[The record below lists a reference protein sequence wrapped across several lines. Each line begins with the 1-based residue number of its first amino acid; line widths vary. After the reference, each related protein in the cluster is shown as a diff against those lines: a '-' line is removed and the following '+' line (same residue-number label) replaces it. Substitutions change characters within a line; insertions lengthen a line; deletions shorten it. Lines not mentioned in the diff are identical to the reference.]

1 MLLTVFC
8 GAAFG
13 LEHCHPGGE
22 LPDRG
27 QGGELTVSPGG
38 MSPREALLAIRE
50 AKAKGNAGAW
60 TVRVEHGAYF
70 LAEPLVFTQ
79 ADSGTPEAPVRWVGE
94 DGKAAFVGGERVKGW
109 RDEGNGVWSA
119 PVPKDAEGNPVWFE
133 QLWVNGRRAERARA
147 PNAVPDDPAA
157 GCMKLCEATESVV
170 TNAADGSVAYIQR
183 IASTNAA
190 MAVVVTTCAEDLPY
204 VSLCAIHKWNAARQS
219 VLKVNPAS
227 MAVET
232 SRKVKVG
239 YNAAWSTKETLVWFE
254 NVRAAF
260 YDVKAGRI
268 LYRPLPGEE
277 IDSVRA
283 IAPTAKSGVLVVL
296 RGNPD
301 KGDIVHD
308 IVFKDIS
315 FAFTPY
321 SEKHGARN
329 MVSDEKIPNKFY
341 TRQTIPE
348 CAGAVTALA
357 ARRVVWDGCRFRHTG
372 AHAMRLIDGCVSNV
386 VRNCSFGD
394 VGAGGIW
401 MGSENPHVA
410 AGETLSRR
418 EIRTLAPRS
427 VAFNTIENCLFK
439 GIGRYVPSGIAVA
452 LTHAS
457 DCRIVHC
464 DIKDCAYSGI
474 SAGLAWGYG
483 GSVAQRNEIAFNR
496 IGDIGK
502 GLMSDMGGVY
512 TLGTSFGTTIHDN
525 VIHDVRSYS
534 YGGWGIYFDEGSEGI
549 VAERNLCWNT
559 TDGGFMQHFGRGCI
573 VRNNIF
579 AWNRTG
585 DAVRSLHVV
594 RGKDGIEPSLEF
606 KNNIVLASTCN
617 LANAQATEVA
627 GEWSSNLWY
636 DVRGESAAN
645 IGGVGWKEWQALGF
659 EKGGVFADPQFEAAA
674 DFDFRLKKSSP
685 ALGLGFK
692 PWDFS
697 NAGPKRGTGN
707 GEQGRGCDL
716 DVSRKVRKVHKV
728 LLRER

>member
-1 MLLTVFC
+1 MKTF
-8 GAAFG
+8 GQTFAAAAAACA
-13 LEHCHPGGE
+13 LASRAET
-22 LPDRG
+22 R
-27 QGGELTVSPGG
+27 ELTVAPDG

-50 AKAKGNAGAW
+50 AKAKGNTGAW
-60 TVRVEHGAYF
+60 TVRVERGAYF
-70 LAEPLVFTQ
+70 LAEPLVFTP

-119 PVPKDAEGNPVWFE
+119 QVPKDAEGNPVWFE

-147 PNAVPDDPAA
+147 PDAVPDDPAA
-157 GCMKLCEATESVV
+157 GCMKLSEATESVV
-170 TNAADGSVAYIQR
+170 TNAANGSVAYIQR

-190 MAVVVTTCAEDLPY
+190 MAAVVTTCAEDLPY
-204 VSLCAIHKWNAARQS
+204 VSLCAVHKWNAARQS
-219 VLKVNPAS
+219 VHKVDSAL

-260 YDVKAGRI
+260 DTPGEWFYDARAGRV
-268 LYRPLPGEE
+268 LYRPLPGET
-277 IDSVRA
+277 IGSLSA

-329 MVSDEKIPNKFY
+329 AVSDGKVPVQFY
-341 TRQTIPE
+341 TRQTLPE
-348 CAGAVTALA
+348 TVGCVTATG
-357 ARRVVWDGCRFRHTG
+357 ARRIVWDGCRFQHLG
-372 AHAMRLIDGCVSNV
+372 AFAMRLIDGCISNTV
-386 VRNCSFGD
+386 KNCTFAD
-394 VGAGGIW
+394 IGAGGVK

-410 AGETLSRR
+410 PGETLSRR
-418 EIRTLAPRS
+418 EITTLAPRS
-427 VAFNTIENCLFK
+427 VAFNTVENCLFK
-439 GIGRYVPSGIAVA
+439 GIGCYVPAGIAVT

-464 DIKDCAYSGI
+464 DMTDCAYSAI

-483 GSVAQRNEIAFNR
+483 GSVAQRNEIAYNR
-496 IGDIGK
+496 IWNIGK

-512 TLGTSFGTTIHDN
+512 TLSTSFGTTIHDN

-559 TDGGFMQHFGRGCI
+559 TDGGFMQHFGRGCT

-579 AWNRTG
+579 AWNRIG
-585 DAVRSLHVV
+585 DAVRSLFVV
-594 RGKDGIEPSLEF
+594 RNKEGIEPTLDF
-606 KNNIVLASTCN
+606 KNNIVLVSTCA
-617 LANAQATEVA
+617 LANEQAAKVK
-627 GEWSSNLWY
+627 GDWSNNLWF
-636 DVRGESAAN
+636 DVRGESAAT
-645 IGGVGWKEWQALGF
+645 IGGGTWAAWTQLGF
-659 EKGGVFADPQFEAAA
+659 EKDGSFADPQFVDAANN
-674 DFDFRLKKSSP
+674 DFRLKPTSP
-685 ALGLGFK
+685 ALKLGFRR
-692 PWDFS
+692 WDYS
-697 NAGPKRGTGN
+697 AAGRKRR
-707 GEQGRGCDL
+707 QGDE
-716 DVSRKVRKVHKV
+716 K
-728 LLRER
+728 

>member
-8 GAAFG
+8 GGAFG

-22 LPDRG
+22 LPERG

-60 TVRVEHGAYF
+60 TVRVRRGVYF
-70 LAEPLVFTQ
+70 LAEPLVFTP
-79 ADSGTPEAPVRWVGE
+79 ADSGSPDAPVRWIGE
-94 DGKAAFVGGERVKGW
+94 NGKAAFVGGERVKGW
-109 RDEGNGVWSA
+109 RDEGNGVWSV

-170 TNAADGSVAYIQR
+170 TNAVDGSVAYIQR

-190 MAVVVTTCAEDLPY
+190 MAALVATSAQDLPF
-204 VSLCAIHKWNAARQS
+204 VSLCAVHKWNAARQS

-260 YDVKAGRI
+260 DAPGEWFYDARAGRV

-329 MVSDEKIPNKFY
+329 MVSDEKTPVRFY
-341 TRQTIPE
+341 TRQTIP
-348 CAGAVTALA
+348 AAVGAVTALGA
-357 ARRVVWDGCRFRHTG
+357 KRIVWDGCRFLHTG
-372 AHAMRLIDGCVSNV
+372 AHAMRIIDGCVSNV
-386 VRNCSFGD
+386 VRNCEFRD
-394 VGAGGIW
+394 VGAGGIL

-410 AGETLSRR
+410 AGEKLSRR

-579 AWNRTG
+579 AWNKMG
-585 DAVRSLHVV
+585 DAVRSLYVV
-594 RGKDGIEPSLEF
+594 RNKEGIEPSLDF
-606 KNNIVLASTCN
+606 KNNIVLVSTCG
-617 LANAQATEVA
+617 LANEQARMVE
-627 GEWSSNLWY
+627 GEWAGNLWY
-636 DVRGESAAN
+636 DVRGEAAAT
-645 IGGVGWKEWQALGF
+645 IGGGAWNMWQSLGF
-659 EKGGVFADPQFEAAA
+659 EKGGVFADPQFEDAEK
-674 DFDFRLKKSSP
+674 FDFRLKLSSP
-685 ALGLGFK
+685 AFALGFK
-692 PWDFS
+692 PWNYS
-697 NAGPKRGTGN
+697 NAG
-707 GEQGRGCDL
+707 
-716 DVSRKVRKVHKV
+716 RK
-728 LLRER
+728 